1 MYGLNMDAHKKE
13 DIATMDDEVLLN
25 LGLMVL
31 HEILMRR
38 LHLNAGGIQ
47 PKKKAVAKGAAAKK
61 VTHAAAIQISDEEVP
76 FDLLGV
82 EELTAE
88 SYESPAPT
96 FVSSQDAPGA
106 PKKKKGP
113 AKSKQAAANAMF
125 NVDLEAGKV
134 VEECD

>member
-1 MYGLNMDAHKKE
+1 MDAYKKE
-13 DIATMDDEVLLN
+13 DIPTMDDEVLLN

-47 PKKKAVAKGAAAKK
+47 PKKKAVAKGGATKK
-61 VTHAAAIQISDEEVP
+61 VTHAAAVVITDEEVP

-82 EELTAE
+82 DDLTGDA
-88 SYESPAPT
+88 YESPAPT
-96 FVSSQDAPGA
+96 FASHEAPGA
-106 PKKKKGP
+106 PKKKKAP

-125 NVDLEAGKV
+125 NVDEGR